1 MNDKYWSSGNS
12 FLRHLESSREDGD
25 ILSMDT
31 QSLQELLSA
40 LASIQMYVKRMSTG
54 KAKIEIRP
62 GMINISIE
70 SSKEMLS

>member
-1 MNDKYWSSGNS
+1 MLNWSSYGNS
-12 FLRHLESSREDGD
+12 FLRHLESSRQEKD

-40 LASIQMYVKRMSTG
+40 LEAIQKYVKHMNTG
-54 KAKIEIRP
+54 KARIVIQA
-62 GMINISIE
+62 GMISINIE